1 MDNLTLEE
9 LRAIAEM
16 RNIRG
21 YERMSKERLITSVNE
36 LKSLKK
42 NLMMQE
48 QKRSKEILTNQEIEI
63 LSQKLKRL
71 EKIFKEMKIKKQGR
85 LKKTS

>member
-1 MDNLTLEE
+1 MRLPASSHQRSKAFFHGIKMENLTLEE

-21 YERMSKERLITSVNE
+21 YERMSKERLITSINE
-36 LKSLKK
+36 LKPVKK

-48 QKRSKEILTNQEIEI
+48 QKRSKEILIN
-63 LSQKLKRL
+63 
-71 EKIFKEMKIKKQGR
+71 
-85 LKKTS
+85 

>member
-21 YERMSKERLITSVNE
+21 YERMSKERLITSINE

-42 NLMMQE
+42 NVMMQE

>member
-16 RNIRG
+16 RNIRS
-21 YERMSKERLITSVNE
+21 YERMSKERLITSINE

-42 NLMMQE
+42 NVMMQE
-48 QKRSKEILTNQEIEI
+48 QKRSKEILTN
-63 LSQKLKRL
+63 
-71 EKIFKEMKIKKQGR
+71 
-85 LKKTS
+85 

>member
-21 YERMSKERLITSVNE
+21 YERMSKERLITSINE
-36 LKSLKK
+36 LKSLKR

>member
-21 YERMSKERLITSVNE
+21 YERMSKERLITSINE

-42 NLMMQE
+42 NLMVQE
-48 QKRSKEILTNQEIEI
+48 RKRSKEILTN
-63 LSQKLKRL
+63 
-71 EKIFKEMKIKKQGR
+71 
-85 LKKTS
+85 

>member
-9 LRAIAEM
+9 LRAIAGM

-21 YERMSKERLITSVNE
+21 YERMSKERLITSINE

-48 QKRSKEILTNQEIEI
+48 QKRSKEILTN
-63 LSQKLKRL
+63 
-71 EKIFKEMKIKKQGR
+71 
-85 LKKTS
+85 

>member
-16 RNIRG
+16 RNIRS
-21 YERMSKERLITSVNE
+21 YERMSKERLITSINE

-48 QKRSKEILTNQEIEI
+48 QKRSKEILTN
-63 LSQKLKRL
+63 
-71 EKIFKEMKIKKQGR
+71 
-85 LKKTS
+85 

>member
-21 YERMSKERLITSVNE
+21 YERMSKERLITSINE

>member
-21 YERMSKERLITSVNE
+21 YERMSKERLITSINE
-36 LKSLKK
+36 LKK

-48 QKRSKEILTNQEIEI
+48 QKRSKEILTN
-63 LSQKLKRL
+63 
-71 EKIFKEMKIKKQGR
+71 
-85 LKKTS
+85 

>member
-21 YERMSKERLITSVNE
+21 YEGMSKERLITSINE

-48 QKRSKEILTNQEIEI
+48 QKRSKEILTN
-63 LSQKLKRL
+63 
-71 EKIFKEMKIKKQGR
+71 
-85 LKKTS
+85 

>member
-1 MDNLTLEE
+1 MDNLTEE

-21 YERMSKERLITSVNE
+21 YERMSKERLITSINE